1 MERKRILDENCWDEA
16 FPSFAGLATEPRAS
30 LQYSLCC
37 RGAAGGMK
45 ARVRGALRRGA
56 LVPPIVFM
64 VLGGLRRSE
73 VEINVTL
80 VSSETQR

>member
-1 MERKRILDENCWDEA
+1 MERKRILDENCGGRGI
-16 FPSFAGLATEPRAS
+16 PVIRGVS
-30 LQYSLCC
+30 Y
-37 RGAAGGMK
+37 GAARQSAIFALLPRGGRGMK